1 MPALIPAGND
11 HARRPAPGRVVLVD
25 DDPAVRAALAFA
37 LEIDGF
43 AVQTFADAEAALDTD
58 MGGASCLVLDYRL
71 PGQNGLDLLER
82 LRAGGADTPAVLI
95 TSQPKIA
102 VRQRAAALGARL
114 VEKPLLNDDLV
125 EAVRR
130 MARPA
135 A

>member
-1 MPALIPAGND
+1 
-11 HARRPAPGRVVLVD
+11 VVLVD